1 MKAVSNKSYGK
12 HLPKA
17 LASRYDSIFFNNGS
31 SKLALLAAGSVIEVL
46 IHPWVL

>member
-17 LASRYDSIFFNNGS
+17 LASHYDSIFFNNGS
-31 SKLALLAAGSVIEVL
+31 SKLIGPFGCWIS
-46 IHPWVL
+46 H